1 MPERHDFISIYRI
14 ISNNLPAGIVS
25 KWTSNIGM
33 ESSQIREKEPANEG
47 IGKRPC
53 AGGLITFA
61 RGTRGAR
68 LPGAMKYA
76 LRKLAASPG
85 FMIVAL
91 VTLALGIGVNTTAF
105 TVLNRLMLQAL
116 PYHDPAS
123 LVQLWSTSPRWGNI
137 PKAPADDFDE
147 REQSTVFTDSAAFS
161 TASVS
166 YAEVGKPPI
175 QIGALYMTANFF
187 TVLGVQ
193 PQLGR
198 LPTEDESK
206 HMAFVTLVSDSFW
219 RTHFNGDPS
228 VLGKLVRENSRT
240 STIIGVMPPSL
251 NDPALFNSRP
261 AFFYLD

>member
-1 MPERHDFISIYRI
+1 MDLQYWDEIVPNPGEGAGERNSNCGFKKAVGLSSVRPHFQSSHARI
-14 ISNNLPAGIVS
+14 LDPGATKDPGGGSSSLCGQPAVA
-25 KWTSNIGM
+25 
-33 ESSQIREKEPANEG
+33 R
-47 IGKRPC
+47 KRTQFGHQERVLRARPNY
-53 AGGLITFA
+53 FA

-68 LPGAMKYA
+68 LPTAMRYA

-137 PKAPADDFDE
+137 PNAPADYFDE
-147 REQSTVFTDSAAFS
+147 REQSTVFTDIAAFS

-198 LPTEDESK
+198 L
-206 HMAFVTLVSDSFW
+206 L
-219 RTHFNGDPS
+219 
-228 VLGKLVRENSRT
+228 
-240 STIIGVMPPSL
+240 
-251 NDPALFNSRP
+251 PALPGKVPTIVVCS
-261 AFFYLD
+261 AFLLVLVALRAE